1 MTDKELSASLIDFD
15 EAVPEAESPDGI
27 ELIEWIYTNDKA
39 NPAPIMLF
47 RVLHQAA
54 FKNKLGIMHAL
65 DKETGKIETVL
76 VGIEHT
82 KEGTAM
88 WPLAKILSEGE
99 HERYL
104 APDGDGGYSGADPSI
119 EPTSH

>member
-1 MTDKELSASLIDFD
+1 MTDKELSASLNDVD
-15 EAVPEAESPDGI
+15 LTVPEAESPDGFK
-27 ELIEWIYTNDKA
+27 LVEWIYTNDRE

-54 FKNKLGIMHAL
+54 SKNKLGIMQAL
-65 DKETGKIETVL
+65 DKESGKVETL
-76 VGIEHT
+76 IVGVEHT
-82 KEGTAM
+82 KDGTAM

-104 APDGDGGYSGADPSI
+104 APDGEGGYAGNTAD
-119 EPTSH
+119 